1 MEKRIKQALLVL
13 LLIGSALGANAQQD
27 YERVQKNTFYLELV
41 GNGVLYSLNYD
52 RILVDQQNWQVSGR
66 IGGMYIPGLDYNK
79 RQMIGLPLEVSYLRG
94 RNKHYLEVGLGFTTT
109 YGTYRLGESRIK
121 DLALMGV
128 ARVGY
133 RHQKREGGL
142 FYKVG
147 FTPVY
152 GVVYNSRSE
161 YKSVGDKF
169 MSPLFGLAIGYTLK
183 K

>member
-1 MEKRIKQALLVL
+1 MKKRIKQVLFWCLLTG
-13 LLIGSALGANAQQD
+13 IAFGAHAQQNN
-27 YERVQKNTFYLELV
+27 ELLQKNTFYLELV
-41 GNGVLYSLNYD
+41 GNGMFYSLNYD
-52 RILVDQQNWQVSGR
+52 RILVVQQNWKMSGR
-66 IGGMYIPGLDYNK
+66 IGGMYLPGLDYND

-94 RNKHYLEVGLGFTTT
+94 RNKHYLEVGLGFTAT
-109 YGTYRLGESRIK
+109 YDTYRLGESRVK

-147 FTPVY
+147 FTPVH
-152 GVVYNSRSE
+152 GVVYNMRNRQNSIGSNFT
-161 YKSVGDKF
+161 Y
-169 MSPLFGLAIGYTLK
+169 PLFGLAIGYTLK